1 MRCSKC
7 KNKLQKNA
15 KFCPVC
21 GTKVKKRR
29 MKKFL
34 IFFSI
39 LIVVISGIGIAGWKM
54 GALDSFLSPDKE
66 SVMSRTY
73 KIKNSR
79 QAIAHAKKF
88 GEAYGYKNAFSEL
101 TEKDISVVD
110 GDSYYR
116 LQQNYKG
123 IPVYKRTVVYAT
135 DEKNKVTDITGNAED
150 VDETIDLIPTV
161 TQEQVEESIRT
172 YVKDMLNSDED
183 DSLAIDDLKD
193 DNLCIYDFAEDGQ
206 SHLAYQ
212 VNMYT
217 YEFVVDAKTGE
228 MLIANSTVRDATG
241 YVVSDINHENG
252 FPVER
257 YEGGF
262 QLCDGKMGVVD
273 LKGKSSKKEHEDLEW
288 VFSTDNI
295 FGNEGDDEGC
305 EKAGR
310 FYMNLHK
317 IRSNFK
323 RICGF
328 DCIMGAYFNDGY
340 SWGKNARGGSAD
352 TSKKGDDYIGIL
364 SMGKVTGVDNVKVMG
379 HEYGHVISYKM
390 VDWSDDRNI
399 ERDAINEG
407 ISDIYGEIV
416 ATWFYNKDEPEW
428 IIEASN
434 IGVRRNLK
442 NPHDSKNAAY
452 VNDKTNYWLQNQ
464 GKKYYYSTVISHT
477 AYLMW
482 NGINGDEKAKISLE
496 NIVKLWY
503 RAMNLMQSDCD
514 FVQCREMV
522 ERAALAM
529 NNLTKKQREC
539 ISEAFDQVGIQKTE
553 IGDQK
558 DIYTNY
564 DVLVVNVTGSKE
576 DIYDTYVNAAK
587 EVTKSGSWREILSAE
602 ADMEI
607 KSEDEKQK
615 AKMRATLK
623 SDANVEDYNEQNLS
637 TVKISGNA
645 SIRVGEQT
653 TAWTAQYSDG
663 VAHYEFTEPTVYSK
677 DAVIDPVYFKF
688 SSLTYDM
695 ILDASKSENKIYFTV
710 DGNKMSE
717 FASEMINLID
727 GIEDLKYGNCDVTVT
742 IDNNTKQIENVNMI
756 FHASMKYQGYNT
768 EADYNVEY
776 GFEAPK
782 IVRKEISGEL
792 VDAYAPIF
800 LEYQQA
806 INTYDESNTAQF
818 SNEFPDVREILV
830 KSNKY
835 NGTEIWYGFY
845 DIDGNGMEELLLA
858 TEDAQ
863 AIGGYRIADVFTY
876 DMTGGQIKNI
886 GKDIISSEDIATGQ
900 YNSVIYDTGIFRINK
915 SDSEEFYNI
924 SADGS
929 YMELVKRYNRLE
941 NSSGEI
947 YYFDDSEMLSY
958 DKFMQQ
964 VLERKGDIAEIEWL
978 KLSEVT
984 VL

>member
-39 LIVVISGIGIAGWKM
+39 LIVVISGTGIAGWKM

-66 SVMSRTY
+66 SVMSRTH

-135 DEKNKVTDITGNAED
+135 DEENKVTDITGNAED
-150 VDETIDLIPTV
+150 VDETVDLIPTV

-172 YVKDMLNSDED
+172 YVKDMLNTDDD

-193 DNLCIYDFAEDGQ
+193 DDLCIYNLAEDGQ

-217 YEFVVDAKTGE
+217 YEFIVDAKTGE
-228 MLIANSTVRDATG
+228 MLIANSMASNVTG
-241 YVVSDINHENG
+241 YKASDTNRENG
-252 FPVER
+252 FHVEEC
-257 YEGGF
+257 EGGF
-262 QLCDGKMGVVD
+262 CLSDGKILSVND
-273 LKGKSSKKEHEDLEW
+273 LNGEASDEIINLANSIPTISS
-288 VFSTDNI
+288 DNI
-295 FGNEGDDEGC
+295 FGNEEKEKNY
-305 EKAGR
+305 EKAVC
-310 FYMNLHK
+310 FYMNL
-317 IRSNFK
+317 R
-323 RICGF
+323 RIKGF
-328 DCIMGAYFNDGY
+328 FEKVFDFNDEMYAYFNDGLDG
-340 SWGKNARGGSAD
+340 GKNASGGRLYNIDTGENRGFIAIGEI
-352 TSKKGDDYIGIL
+352 TGIDDI
-364 SMGKVTGVDNVKVMG
+364 KVMS
-379 HEYGHVISYKM
+379 HEYGHVISKKI
-390 VDWSDDRNI
+390 VDWNHSLESR
-399 ERDAINEG
+399 AINEG
-407 ISDIYGEIV
+407 ISDIYGEILD
-416 ATWFYNKDEPEW
+416 TWFYNKNEPDW
-428 IIEASN
+428 VITAYNIEM
-434 IGVRRNLK
+434 RRNLK
-442 NPHDSKNAAY
+442 APHDSKNAVY
-452 VNDKTNYWLQNQ
+452 VNDKSEDGVQEHGET
-464 GKKYYYSTVISHT
+464 YYYSTVISHT

-482 NGINGDEKAKISLE
+482 NGINGDEKAKVSLE
-496 NIVKLWY
+496 DIVKLWY

-529 NNLTKKQREC
+529 NNLTQKQREC

-553 IGDQK
+553 IRDQEG
-558 DIYTNY
+558 IYTNY

-576 DIYDTYVNAAK
+576 DIYDTYMNAAK
-587 EVTKSGSWREILSAE
+587 EVTKSGSWREVLNAE
-602 ADMEI
+602 ADIEI

-615 AKMRATLK
+615 AKMKAILE
-623 SDANVEDYNEQNLS
+623 SDANVEGYDEQNLS
-637 TVKISGNA
+637 AIKISGNA
-645 SIRVGEQT
+645 SVRVGKQT

-742 IDNNTKQIENVNMI
+742 IDDNIKQIENVNMI
-756 FHASMKYQGYNT
+756 FHASMKYQGYNA

-806 INTYDESNTAQF
+806 INTYDESNMVQF

-858 TEDAQ
+858 TENAQ

-876 DMTGGQIKNI
+876 DMTGVQIKNI

-958 DKFMQQ
+958 DKFVQQ
-964 VLERKGDIAEIEWL
+964 VLERKGNIAGIEWL